1 MSDDHTTI
9 RVASDTKDHLKQYG
23 EMGMSYD
30 DVLREL
36 LDRVEKMDDG
46 TSER

>member
-9 RVASDTKDHLKQYG
+9 RVASNTKDCLRQYG

-36 LDRVEKMDDG
+36 LDRVEELDDE
-46 TSER
+46 TDRR